1 MSNPAPD
8 QLELVRTFVNTYD
21 HEDGTEQLTD
31 PATLTTWLGA
41 HGLGHP
47 AATARDL
54 ERARELREALRAVLA
69 HHGGLEL
76 DPAAP
81 RAVDAAAER
90 AKLSVAFDDHGD
102 ARIEPKATGVDGA
115 LGRLLVVIADAQRD
129 GTWSR
134 LKACAAEDCQYA
146 FYDRSRNRSAVWC
159 DMKVCG
165 NRQKVRSFRSR
176 HTHT

>member
-8 QLELVRTFVNTYD
+8 QLELVRAFVNTSD
-21 HEDGTEQLTD
+21 HEDGTEQLAD
-31 PATLTTWLGA
+31 PATLTGWLEGHDLGA
-41 HGLGHP
+41 P
-47 AATARDL
+47 RAAAADL
-54 ERARELREALRAVLA
+54 ERARELREALRAILQ

-81 RAVDAAAER
+81 RVVDAAAER
-90 AKLSVAFDDHGD
+90 AQLSVTFDDHGD
-102 ARIEPKATGVDGA
+102 ALLAPRASGVDGA
-115 LGRLLVVIADAQRD
+115 LGRLLVLIADAQRD

-134 LKACAAEDCQYA
+134 LKACPADDCRYA

-165 NRQKVRSFRSR
+165 NRAKVRQFRER
-176 HTHT
+176 HTH

>member
-8 QLELVRTFVNTYD
+8 QLELVRSFVNTYD
-21 HEDGTEQLTD
+21 HEDGTETLPD
-31 PATLTTWLGA
+31 PAALTAWLDDNGLGA
-41 HGLGHP
+41 
-47 AATARDL
+47 ARASSADL
-54 ERARELREALRAVLA
+54 ERTRDLREALRAILQ
-69 HHGGLEL
+69 HHGGLDL

-81 RAVDAAAER
+81 QVVDAAADR
-90 AKLSVAFDDHGD
+90 AQLSVAFDDHGG
-102 ARIEPKATGVDGA
+102 AHIEPKAGGVDGA

-134 LKACAAEDCQYA
+134 LKACPAEDCQFA

-165 NRQKVRSFRSR
+165 NRAKVRQFRTK
-176 HTHT
+176 HAH

>member
-8 QLELVRTFVNTYD
+8 QLELVRAFVNTYD

-31 PATLTTWLGA
+31 TATLTAWLGD
-41 HGLGHP
+41 HGLGAP
-47 AATARDL
+47 VATARDL
-54 ERARELREALRAVLA
+54 ERARELREALRAVLQ

-81 RAVDAAAER
+81 RAVDHAAER
-90 AKLSVAFDDHGD
+90 AKLPVAFD
-102 ARIEPKATGVDGA
+102 
-115 LGRLLVVIADAQRD
+115 DAQRD

-176 HTHT
+176 HT

>member
-1 MSNPAPD
+1 MGPDGKLYMSVGDRGFNVTTKEGKKLFNPD
-8 QLELVRTFVNTYD
+8 S
-21 HEDGTEQLTD
+21 G
-31 PATLTTWLGA
+31 
-41 HGLGHP
+41 
-47 AATARDL
+47 
-54 ERARELREALRAVLA
+54 AVLRCDPDGSNLEVV
-69 HHGGLEL
+69 HIGLRNPQEL
-76 DPAAP
+76 
-81 RAVDAAAER
+81 
-90 AKLSVAFDDHGD
+90 AFDDHGD
-102 ARIEPKATGVDGA
+102 ARIEPKASGVDGA

-176 HTHT
+176 HTHA